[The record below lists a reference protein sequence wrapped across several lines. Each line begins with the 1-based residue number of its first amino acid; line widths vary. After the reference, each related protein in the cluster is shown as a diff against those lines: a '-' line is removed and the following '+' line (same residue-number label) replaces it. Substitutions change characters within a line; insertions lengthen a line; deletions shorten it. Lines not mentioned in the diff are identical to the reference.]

1 MEEQLAALMVAAQQ
15 GDQRAYRELL
25 GRCMPTIIA
34 TARRQGVAGALV
46 DDVVQDVLMTL
57 HAARAT
63 YDPRHPFLPWLHA
76 IARFRAIDALR
87 RQGRQH
93 SRELH
98 APVAMETAP
107 AEDHHVDERLD
118 RSARSAP
125 LARAIETLPQGQRQA
140 VERLALGEQSLAEA
154 SRETGRSKTAL
165 KVNLHR
171 AINGLR
177 RRLDARPGE
186 GGDV

>member
-1 MEEQLAALMVAAQQ
+1 MEDQLGALMVAAQR

-25 GRCMPTIIA
+25 GRCMPSIIA
-34 TARRQGVAGALV
+34 TARRQGVADALI

-57 HAARAT
+57 HTARAT
-63 YDPRHPFLPWLHA
+63 YDPLHPFLPWLHA
-76 IARFRAIDALR
+76 IARFRAVDALR
-87 RQGRQH
+87 RQGRQR

-98 APVAMETAP
+98 APAAMETTA
-107 AEDHHVDERLD
+107 AEDHRIDERLD
-118 RSARSAP
+118 WSARSVP
-125 LARAIETLPQGQRQA
+125 LASAIKALPQGQRQA
-140 VERLALGEQSLAEA
+140 VERLALGEQTLADA

-171 AINGLR
+171 AINALR
-177 RRLDARPGE
+177 NRLGARPEE